1 MQKTTNNI
9 ELLSIGLSQYL
20 NTSHQKPKYSEVY
33 KSHNFATSSIAEL
46 FSHTSADLVNYLIGL
61 AFK

>member
-1 MQKTTNNI
+1 MQKTNNT

-33 KSHNFATSSIAEL
+33 KSHNFATSSTEL